1 MSLCATTDEIMK
13 RLLVVDDHPMIR
25 LGIETILR
33 PRPEWEVCGTAGS
46 GAEAIQKASE
56 LHPEIIIMDI
66 SMPGMSGLEATRVIH
81 SKWPEV
87 KILLLT
93 LYDSV
98 EWVETAFR
106 AGARGYLLKS
116 ETEGELLRA
125 LEVVSSDALYASPG
139 LDANRIQRLM
149 MALGQGPRSTPQA

>member
-1 MSLCATTDEIMK
+1 MK

-66 SMPGMSGLEATRVIH
+66 SMQIGRASGRERV
-81 SKWPEV
+81 EV
-87 KILLLT
+87 LV
-93 LYDSV
+93 V
-98 EWVETAFR
+98 ELCGVNSR
-106 AGARGYLLKS
+106 
-116 ETEGELLRA
+116 
-125 LEVVSSDALYASPG
+125 
-139 LDANRIQRLM
+139 
-149 MALGQGPRSTPQA
+149 GQGTVVAPEAAAEEQGAAW

>member
-1 MSLCATTDEIMK
+1 MK

-33 PRPEWEVCGTAGS
+33 PRPEWEICGTAGS
-46 GAEAIQKASE
+46 GSEAIQLASQ
-56 LHPEIIIMDI
+56 LRPEIIIMDI

-81 SKWPEV
+81 AKWPDV

-116 ETEGELLRA
+116 ETEGELLHA
-125 LEVVSSDALYASPG
+125 LEVVASDALYASPG
-139 LDANRIQRLM
+139 LDRARVQRLLSS
-149 MALGQGPRSTPQA
+149 LGQEPQS

>member
-1 MSLCATTDEIMK
+1 MSLSAMTDEVMK

-33 PRPEWEVCGTAGS
+33 PRTEWEVCGTAGS
-46 GAEAIQKASE
+46 GTEAIQKAEE

-81 SKWPEV
+81 AKWPDM

-106 AGARGYLLKS
+106 AGAKGYLLKS
-116 ETEGELLRA
+116 ETEGELIRA
-125 LEVVSSDALYASPG
+125 LEVVAADALYASPG
-139 LDANRIQRLM
+139 LDATRIQRLM
-149 MALGQGPRSTPQA
+149 ASLGQGPRSAS